1 MLQWE
6 HLSQATDRQLNKTQA
21 NGDKGNTKTGTS
33 YTDTFDLSSL
43 VSVLTVLLEK
53 GISLL
58 IYSFV

>member
-6 HLSQATDRQLNKTQA
+6 TTDRQLNKTQA
-21 NGDKGNTKTGTS
+21 NGDKGNTKTPAQTGTS